1 MFFGAEDLSLDLQ
14 KTILKECPIRSKS
27 HTEWLAYL
35 DKLEAKVRTVHM
47 QESINQVM
55 FKLYEGACS
64 GLPELW
70 TEEAYLVLLVRK
82 AVLALHEDKDTG
94 LTQLSICAMNARR
107 NPQLV
112 IAVAFY
118 YTQAGRKLR
127 AQSLI
132 NSCKKYSTPGG
143 LRLLH
148 EAEELILA
156 DGDLKP
162 LLGPFYYEPPYQI
175 EPEIN
180 ISSSNNYDLFFN
192 LGSPPD
198 RSRATKCIIRD
209 SLAENIHAN
218 KRSLSNWIV
227 SKSLVP
233 DSSGPAEAICIS
245 STSTL
250 QPDVIS
256 SSLTSSGSLPCAT
269 PETKDSEN
277 HSEPFSPILPTAVTS
292 PAQRLSSETTGSLT
306 TSSCFS
312 VNGKKYRVLDV
323 IGRGGS
329 SLVYSVLD
337 SDRRM
342 WALKDVQLIGAC
354 KELVNSY
361 ANEVAMLLTLRDT
374 GRVIRLHDY
383 EQDPSSLRLVL
394 ELASVDLKDVLEELM
409 EPPVDGIANDGLLG
423 RIPPLAVV
431 FYWDQMLRCVKVL
444 HDQRIVHLDLKPQNF
459 VLVRGKLKLI
469 DLGISQRLPDD
480 MTRVNPALQLGTLT
494 YMSPE
499 QLEGPTPI
507 TTSGDLSEEQLKI
520 GRKCDIWALGVI
532 LYMIVYGRLPF
543 AQPTTH
549 GRLLA
554 IVNPNTMIDF
564 PPVANPGI
572 YKALRRSLVRDF
584 RDRASIDELLE
595 ISYGL

>member
-27 HTEWLAYL
+27 HAEWLAYL

-82 AVLALHEDKDTG
+82 AVLALYEDKDTG

-118 YTQAGRKLR
+118 YTQVGRKLR

-132 NSCKKYSTPGG
+132 NSCKKYSTPSG

-148 EAEELILA
+148 EAEELIVA

-162 LLGPFYYEPPYQI
+162 LLGPFHYEPPYQI

-180 ISSSNNYDLFFN
+180 VSSSSNYELFFN
-192 LGSPPD
+192 SGSPSD
-198 RSRATKCIIRD
+198 RFRATKCTIRD
-209 SLAENIHAN
+209 SVGENIYAN

-227 SKSLVP
+227 PKNL
-233 DSSGPAEAICIS
+233 EAICIS

-250 QPDVIS
+250 QPDVVS

-277 HSEPFSPILPTAVTS
+277 PSGPFSPILPTAVTS
-292 PAQRLSSETTGSLT
+292 PEQRLSFETTESLT
-306 TSSCFS
+306 TSTCFS

-329 SLVYSVLD
+329 SVVYSVLD

-409 EPPVDGIANDGLLG
+409 EPPVDGVPNDGLLG

-459 VLVRGKLKLI
+459 VLVRGRLKLI

-507 TTSGDLSEEQLKI
+507 TTSGGLSEEQLKPI
-520 GRKCDIWALGVI
+520 MAAAKE
-532 LYMIVYGRLPF
+532 
-543 AQPTTH
+543 
-549 GRLLA
+549 
-554 IVNPNTMIDF
+554 
-564 PPVANPGI
+564 
-572 YKALRRSLVRDF
+572 LRCQLS
-584 RDRASIDELLE
+584 AT
-595 ISYGL
+595 

>member
-27 HTEWLAYL
+27 HAEWLSYL
-35 DKLEAKVRTVHM
+35 DKLEAKVRSVHM

-70 TEEAYLVLLVRK
+70 TEEAYLVLVVRK

-118 YTQAGRKLR
+118 YTQVGRKLR
-127 AQSLI
+127 AKSLI

-148 EAEELILA
+148 EAEKLIVT

-162 LLGPFYYEPPYQI
+162 LLGPFHYEPPYPI
-175 EPEIN
+175 EPELT
-180 ISSSNNYDLFFN
+180 ISSSSSYDLFFN
-192 LGSPPD
+192 SGSPSD
-198 RSRATKCIIRD
+198 RSRAAKCVIRD
-209 SLAENIHAN
+209 SLAENIYAT
-218 KRSLSNWIV
+218 KRSPSSWIV
-227 SKSLVP
+227 SKSLIP
-233 DSSGPAEAICIS
+233 DSSGPTEAICMS

-250 QPDVIS
+250 QPDVVS
-256 SSLTSSGSLPCAT
+256 SSLTSSGSFPCT
-269 PETKDSEN
+269 SPETKDSGDPP
-277 HSEPFSPILPTAVTS
+277 EPFSPILPTAVTPS
-292 PAQRLSSETTGSLT
+292 AQLLSSETTGSLT
-306 TSSCFS
+306 TSTYFS

-329 SLVYSVLD
+329 SMVYSVLD

-354 KELVNSY
+354 KELVSSY
-361 ANEVAMLLTLRDT
+361 VNEVAMLLTLRDT
-374 GRVIRLHDY
+374 GRVIHLHDY

-409 EPPVDGIANDGLLG
+409 EPPVDGVANDGLLG
-423 RIPPLAVV
+423 RIPSLAVV

-554 IVNPNTMIDF
+554 IVNPNMMIDF

-584 RDRASIDELLE
+584 RDRASVDELLE